1 MLLRYQNSGL
11 KYFDCVLEH
20 TYKVKCTVIQKV
32 PLLGIQRLQPRG
44 SRVFGGRYSGGECVN
59 LGPYIVSIR
68 DWVPDNMSDELFF
81 GLLAA
86 LILPGATICA
96 S

>member
-1 MLLRYQNSGL
+1 M
-11 KYFDCVLEH
+11 CT

-44 SRVFGGRYSGGECVN
+44 SGCSVAAIQVGNVSIWDRIS
-59 LGPYIVSIR
+59 VSIR